1 MNKKKEYS
9 VLAWASLVLSVPPL
23 TAEGNSAPVLTRIGK
38 FLCTGEFCNKK
49 PLCLNLFNL
58 THSTKNY
65 KQKQKSPAHIKT
77 QKF

>member
-23 TAEGNSAPVLTRIGK
+23 TAEGNSAPVLIKIGK
-38 FLCTGEFCNKK
+38 FLCTGNKK
-49 PLCLNLFNL
+49 TCLNLFNL